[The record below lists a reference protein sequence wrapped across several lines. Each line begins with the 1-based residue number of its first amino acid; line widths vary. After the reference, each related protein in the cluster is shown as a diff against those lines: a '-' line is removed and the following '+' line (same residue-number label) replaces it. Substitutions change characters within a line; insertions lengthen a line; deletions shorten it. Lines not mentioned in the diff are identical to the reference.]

1 MTKVILIFLGL
12 FLLVSAVSIAKPLS
26 GKQHQALETQPGLRD
41 EMGKMIISIADL
53 DILVNRDRVV
63 DYEIFQDDARRILDA
78 IARIR
83 KMDTMQVYKS
93 FLDRLAKPTEKLLEL
108 SKNQDPKAS
117 KYPEEIFNACFK
129 CHQAHR
135 GF

>member
-1 MTKVILIFLGL
+1 MGL
-12 FLLVSAVSIAKPLS
+12 FLLVSVTGFAKPLS
-26 GKQHQALETQPGLRD
+26 DKQQQALETQPALRE
-41 EMGKMIISIADL
+41 EMGKMIISLADL

-83 KMDTMQVYKS
+83 KMDTTGVYKP
-93 FLDRLAKPTEKLLEL
+93 FLDKLAKPTQKLLES
-108 SKNQDPKAS
+108 SKIQDPRAS

>member
-1 MTKVILIFLGL
+1 MTKVIFIFLGL
-12 FLLVSAVSIAKPLS
+12 FLFVSATSFAKPLS
-26 GKQHQALETQPGLRD
+26 DKQKQVLETQPGLRD
-41 EMGKMIISIADL
+41 EMGKMIISLADL

-63 DYEIFQDDARRILDA
+63 DFEIFQDDAQRILDA

-83 KMDTMQVYKS
+83 KLDAGQVYKP
-93 FLDRLAKPTEKLLEL
+93 FLDRLSKPTQKLLEA
-108 SKNQDPKAS
+108 SKIQDPRAS